1 MREIAAKHIIYN
13 LEIKNN
19 NQLKKKQKQMW
30 LPLGRKKSVVWE
42 RITIFEPEHY
52 ITI

>member
-19 NQLKKKQKQMW
+19 NQLKKKTKTN
-30 LPLGRKKSVVWE
+30 VVAPGKE
-42 RITIFEPEHY
+42 EIDGVGKNYYF
-52 ITI
+52 